1 MKMFQLLKIIFS
13 LLTIICSATLFGAH
27 KSKIIKSDR
36 GEIVFKLSLDTV
48 FVNSS
53 AISVKPNLD
62 FNKTP
67 GEFVLPMDVIP
78 LVGLPEDVEISFDRS
93 EPMELKNFSPKTNR
107 NEIVNNSPLEN
118 KQGTQYTYKV
128 IRNDIYI
135 EKSIQING
143 KYIYLLHINV
153 IERIGNHWFWFKN
166 TDVKLKWVNNS
177 SAKIANQYLDQNK
190 DLIKQDILNVNHHN
204 VYEYLTSNN
213 LIRIDIDS
221 NGYFR
226 IPFDSLYAINP
237 SLDNIDNN
245 LIQLFHD
252 GVEQRIDV
260 DPDLGIIFFGK
271 EAPPPQGVEYD
282 KNFYTSTNH
291 YWLTWGIQEGLRYG
305 TENVFPSLDVSTI
318 ELPLSFVSKSK
329 FELNE
334 KLIRLGGVNTNEQWD
349 GFEHFFYEKS
359 VAGGGNEDYNFQLS
373 NPFESGTYKLTV
385 RLQGVIDGF
394 RRVNISLND
403 RLLGSIEW
411 SGIRSQKF
419 ISNDFT
425 NSDLINGLNNLYIS
439 VEDLDGG
446 IDRVALDW
454 IQIEYDHK
462 YKVNEDQ
469 LYFNKQGNYFT
480 NAHFSIGGFSNSNII
495 IFKTGE
501 TRLTDFLITESGDGF
516 HAVFQ
521 DQIINESQ
529 SYFSSSIDKIP
540 YPLTIQA
547 VQPLEDLNNQESNY
561 IIIAPDSFRQ
571 ALEPMLIHY
580 DAVLKTPESIY
591 RTYSNGVISP
601 YAIKEFLTNAYM
613 SWSIRPEFVLIA
625 HDKHIPAMSIQTMVY
640 GSTFSDYW
648 YALLIGDD
656 YIPEV
661 SVGRFPA
668 KNKTELEVMVNK
680 NMDIINSE
688 NQIWENK
695 ILMIAGYENE
705 FRIQTEELIPNIAK
719 KGFFPKRLY
728 VDAFSENG
736 PFYGTTSD
744 LINYFQNGISY
755 INFLGHGGGGV
766 WSDRSLFTLEDF
778 DNLNNYRRLP
788 FVTSMTC
795 FTGDVNNPNTL
806 GKRMLSHS
814 EGGAFGWFGS
824 SGVGWIVNDYLLL
837 KPIHDRLFNTSISSL
852 PIGQLIDQSKTEYLF
867 LNLIWPD
874 IALSQIFQFN
884 LLGDPGLVVMNY
896 DEIEMGIED
905 YSLPDESD
913 LELNIDPSIIDSFTV
928 QILDNNYLPLM
939 GEEVID
945 ASIISLPGDIQPG
958 RHTLVGVFKDQ
969 LNRNNHFSLSFEVDN
984 TFIEIKDIS
993 PAHPVIGDSIS
1004 FVAFID
1010 APNEILSVE
1019 CWVDSSFHSD
1029 MIANSSFIY
1038 NLESKIPTS
1047 TEFNSFLVRI
1057 RVTTSD
1063 NKIKWSLPIEIQT
1076 TSEVDIRPI
1085 SINLPTSQ
1093 SIGLN
1098 SVLRNQSDGH
1108 GDYYFLLET
1117 KWDGDSIYTQLHSDS
1132 SDIGAFQRI
1141 SEIFEFPLKSGYHDF
1156 RISVENKRKF
1166 IQDTT
1171 YVYDTTIQV
1180 DRFWIT
1186 SDIGSTDDLIVND
1199 TVTYNSM
1206 NIYIP
1211 PNIIEKDEIIF
1222 FNQINDIQVGDNQPS
1237 LNPILNNIKLKP
1249 ISIGID
1255 GVNVPWISSWEVDR
1269 QYQKD
1274 TSLYRFNTSLDI
1286 WTVVEGS
1293 WHNNRYTFNSSGSSQ
1308 FAWISS
1314 SDKVSPKLEAMVDGQ
1329 KILKGGYISPEPE
1342 IVIYIR
1348 DESDVSVHDIQSFK
1362 NGFNWDLANN
1372 FDLIQNGITTQ
1383 IILNPILSE
1392 NDRTMS
1398 FIASDYLGNISD
1410 TLKLEFFVSPDMKII
1425 DYGNFPNPFNSKTS
1439 FSYELTR
1446 NIDDFKLSIY
1456 TVDGRKVREFKSFD
1470 YGINSNLSSIGYH
1483 EIIWNGRD
1491 EWGDEV
1497 ANGVYFYKYSLKFED
1512 KNFSSVGKVARSR

>member
-1 MKMFQLLKIIFS
+1 MF
-13 LLTIICSATLFGAH
+13 
-27 KSKIIKSDR
+27 
-36 GEIVFKLSLDTV
+36 
-48 FVNSS
+48 N
-53 AISVKPNLD
+53 
-62 FNKTP
+62 
-67 GEFVLPMDVIP
+67 
-78 LVGLPEDVEISFDRS
+78 
-93 EPMELKNFSPKTNR
+93 
-107 NEIVNNSPLEN
+107 
-118 KQGTQYTYKV
+118 
-128 IRNDIYI
+128 
-135 EKSIQING
+135 
-143 KYIYLLHINV
+143 
-153 IERIGNHWFWFKN
+153 
-166 TDVKLKWVNNS
+166 
-177 SAKIANQYLDQNK
+177 
-190 DLIKQDILNVNHHN
+190 
-204 VYEYLTSNN
+204 
-213 LIRIDIDS
+213 
-221 NGYFR
+221 
-226 IPFDSLYAINP
+226 
-237 SLDNIDNN
+237 
-245 LIQLFHD
+245 D
-252 GVEQRIDV
+252 GVEQRIDI

-305 TENVFPSLDVSTI
+305 IENVYPLLDISTI

-334 KLIRLGGVNTNEQWD
+334 KEIKLGGVNTNEQWD
-349 GFEHFFYEKS
+349 GFEHFFYQK
-359 VAGGGNEDYNFQLS
+359 VVNGGGNEDYNFQLS
-373 NPFESGTYKLTV
+373 NLSESGSYKLTV

-394 RRVNISLND
+394 RRVNLSLND

-419 ISNDFT
+419 TSNDFP

-446 IDRVALDW
+446 VDKVALDW
-454 IQIEYDHK
+454 IEIEYDHK

-480 NAHFSIGGFSNSNII
+480 NAHFDIGGFSNSNII

-501 TRLTDFLITESGDGF
+501 TRLTDFLITESGDDF

-529 SYFSSSIDKIP
+529 SYFSSTIDKIP
-540 YPLTIQA
+540 YPSSIQA

-571 ALEPMLIHY
+571 VLEPMLIHY

-601 YAIKEFLTNAYM
+601 YAIKEFLTNAYIN
-613 SWSIRPEFVLIA
+613 WSICPEFVLIA
-625 HDKHIPAMSIQTMVY
+625 QDKQIPAMSMQTVVY

-656 YIPEV
+656 YVPEV

-668 KNKTELEVMVNK
+668 KNKTELEIMVNK
-680 NMDIINSE
+680 NMHILNSE
-688 NQIWENK
+688 NQIWENTT
-695 ILMIAGYENE
+695 LMIAGYENE
-705 FRIQTEELIPNIAK
+705 FRTQTEELIPNIVK

-755 INFLGHGGGGV
+755 INFLGHGGGAV
-766 WSDRSLFTLEDF
+766 WGDRSLFTFEDF
-778 DNLNNYRRLP
+778 DNLNNYNRLP

-814 EGGAFGWFGS
+814 EGGAYGWFGS

-837 KPIHDRLFNTSISSL
+837 KPIHDRLFNTSLSSL
-852 PIGQLIDQSKTEYLF
+852 PIGQIIDQSKTEYLF

-896 DEIEMGIED
+896 DEIEMDIED
-905 YSLPDESD
+905 YSLSDESD

-928 QILDNNYLPLM
+928 QMIDNNYLPIT
-939 GEEVID
+939 GEEVIET
-945 ASIISLPGDIQPG
+945 SIISLPGDIQPG
-958 RHTLVGVFKDQ
+958 RHTLVGVFKDH
-969 LNRNNHFSLSFEVDN
+969 LNRNNQFSLSFEVDN
-984 TFIEIKDIS
+984 TFIEIKDIT
-993 PAHPVIGDSIS
+993 PAYPVIGDSIS

-1019 CWVDSSFHSD
+1019 CWVDSSFHSN
-1029 MIANSSFIY
+1029 MIANGSFSY
-1038 NLESKIPTS
+1038 DLESKIPTS
-1047 TEFNSFLVRI
+1047 PEFNSFSARTK
-1057 RVTTSD
+1057 VTTSD

-1076 TSEVDIRPI
+1076 TSEVDVHPI

-1098 SVLRNQSDGH
+1098 SVLKNQSDGY

-1117 KWDGDSIYTQLHSDS
+1117 KWDGDSIYTQIHSDS
-1132 SDIGAFQRI
+1132 SDIDPFQSI
-1141 SEIFEFPLKSGYHDF
+1141 SETFEFPLKSGYHDF

-1186 SDIGSTDDLIVND
+1186 SALGSTNDLIVND

-1206 NIYIP
+1206 KIYIP
-1211 PNIIEKDEIIF
+1211 PDIIEQDGMIF
-1222 FNQINDIQVGDNQPS
+1222 FNQINNIQVGKNQPS
-1237 LNPILNNIKLKP
+1237 LNPILNHEKLKP
-1249 ISIGID
+1249 ISIGIVGED
-1255 GVNVPWISSWEVDR
+1255 IPWISSWEVER

-1274 TSLYRFNTSLDI
+1274 TSLYRFNTPLNI
-1286 WTVVEGS
+1286 WTIVEGN
-1293 WHNNRYTFNSSGSSQ
+1293 WHNNKYAFNSSGSSQ

-1329 KILKGGYISPEPE
+1329 KIFKGGYISPEPE
-1342 IVIYIR
+1342 IVISIR
-1348 DESDVSVHDIQSFK
+1348 DESGVSVHDIEFFK
-1362 NGFNWDLANN
+1362 NGFNWDLGNN
-1372 FDLIQNGITTQ
+1372 FDLIQNGILTQ

-1398 FIASDYLGNISD
+1398 FIASDYLGNMSD

-1425 DYGNFPNPFNSKTS
+1425 DYGNFPNPFKSKTL

-1456 TVDGRKVREFKSFD
+1456 TVDGRKIREFKSFD

-1483 EIIWNGRD
+1483 EIIWDGMD
-1491 EWGDEV
+1491 DWGDEV

>member
-1 MKMFQLLKIIFS
+1 MKKIQLLKIIC
-13 LLTIICSATLFGAH
+13 LLYTIICSSTLFGAI
-27 KSKIIKSDR
+27 KSKIIKSDP

-48 FVNSS
+48 CVTSS
-53 AISVKPNLD
+53 AISLKPNLD

-67 GEFVLPMDVIP
+67 GEFALPMDVIP
-78 LVGLPEDVEISFDRS
+78 LAGLPEDVEISIDRS
-93 EPMELKNFSPKTNR
+93 QPMELKNFSPKTNS
-107 NEIVNNSPLEN
+107 NEKVSNSPLGN
-118 KQGTQYTYKV
+118 KQGIQHTHKV

-143 KYIYLLHINV
+143 KYIYLLYINV

-166 TDVKLKWVNNS
+166 TNVRLKWLNNN

-190 DLIKQDILNVNHHN
+190 DLIRQDILNVNHHN
-204 VYEYLTSNN
+204 VHEYLTSNN

-237 SLDNIDNN
+237 SLDNIDND
-245 LIQLFHD
+245 LIQLFND
-252 GVEQRIDV
+252 GVEQRIDI
-260 DPDLGIIFFGK
+260 DPDSGIIFFGK

-305 TENVFPSLDVSTI
+305 IENVYPLLDISTI

-334 KLIRLGGVNTNEQWD
+334 REIKLGGVNTNEQWD
-349 GFEHFFYEKS
+349 GFEHFFYEKI
-359 VAGGGNEDYNFQLS
+359 VTGGANEDYNFQLS
-373 NPFESGTYKLTV
+373 NVSQSGSYKLTV

-394 RRVNISLND
+394 RRVNLSLND

-411 SGIRSQKF
+411 NGIKSQKF
-419 ISNDFT
+419 TSNDFP

-446 IDRVALDW
+446 VDKVALDW
-454 IQIEYDHK
+454 IEIEYDHK

-480 NAHFSIGGFSNSNII
+480 NAHFNIGGLSNSNII

-501 TRLTDFLITESGDGF
+501 TRLTDFLITESGDHF

-529 SYFSSSIDKIP
+529 SYFISTIDKIP
-540 YPLTIQA
+540 YPSTIQA

-571 ALEPMLIHY
+571 VLEPMLIHY

-601 YAIKEFLTNAYM
+601 YAIKEFLTNAYVN
-613 SWSIRPEFVLIA
+613 WSIRPEFVLIA
-625 HDKHIPAMSIQTMVY
+625 QDKKIPAMSMQTVFY
-640 GSTFSDYW
+640 GSAFSDYW

-656 YIPEV
+656 YVPEV
-661 SVGRFPA
+661 SIGRFPA
-668 KNKTELEVMVNK
+668 KSKPELEIMVNK
-680 NMDIINSE
+680 NMHILNSE
-688 NQIWENK
+688 NQIWENT
-695 ILMIAGYENE
+695 ILMIAGYDNE
-705 FRIQTEELIPNIAK
+705 FRTQTEELIPNIAK
-719 KGFFPKRLY
+719 KGFFTKRLY
-728 VDAFSENG
+728 VDPYSENG

-755 INFLGHGGGGV
+755 INYLGHGGGAV
-766 WSDRSLFTLEDF
+766 WGDRSLFTFEDF
-778 DNLNNYRRLP
+778 DNLNNYNRLP

-795 FTGDVNNPNTL
+795 FTGDVNNTNTL

-814 EGGAFGWFGS
+814 EGGACGWLGS

-837 KPIHDRLFNTSISSL
+837 KPIHDRLFNTSLSSL
-852 PIGQLIDQSKTEYLF
+852 PIGQIIDQSKTEYLF

-896 DEIEMGIED
+896 DEIEIDIED
-905 YSLPDESD
+905 YSLSDESD
-913 LELNIDPSIIDSFTV
+913 LELNIDPSIIDSFTFKIV
-928 QILDNNYLPLM
+928 DNNYLPLTE
-939 GEEVID
+939 EEVIE
-945 ASIISLPGDIQPG
+945 ASIISLPEDIQPG
-958 RHTLVGVFKDQ
+958 RHTLVGVFKDHS
-969 LNRNNHFSLSFEVDN
+969 NRNNQFSLSFEVDN
-984 TFIEIKDIS
+984 TFIEIKDIT
-993 PAHPVIGDSIS
+993 PAYPVVGDSIS
-1004 FVAFID
+1004 FVAFIH

-1019 CWVDSSFHSD
+1019 CWVDSSYHSD
-1029 MIANSSFIY
+1029 MRTNGSFSY

-1047 TEFNSFLVRI
+1047 TEFNSFSVRT
-1057 RVTTSD
+1057 RVATSD
-1063 NKIKWSLPIEIQT
+1063 NKVKWSLPIQIQT
-1076 TSEVDIRPI
+1076 TSEVDVQPL
-1085 SINLPTSQ
+1085 SINLPVSQ

-1098 SVLRNQSDGH
+1098 SILRNQSDGY
-1108 GDYYFLLET
+1108 GDYYLLLET
-1117 KWDGDSIYTQLHSDS
+1117 KWDGDSIYTQIHSDS
-1132 SDIGAFQRI
+1132 SYIGPFQSK
-1141 SEIFEFPLKSGYHDF
+1141 SETFEFPLKSGYHDF

-1186 SDIGSTDDLIVND
+1186 SSVGSTNDLIVND

-1211 PNIIEKDEIIF
+1211 PNIIEQDGMIF
-1222 FNQINDIQVGDNQPS
+1222 FNQVDNIQIAENQPS
-1237 LNPILNNIKLKP
+1237 LNPILNNEKLKP
-1249 ISIGID
+1249 INIGIVGED
-1255 GVNVPWISSWEVDR
+1255 IPWISSWEVER
-1269 QYQKD
+1269 QYKKD
-1274 TSLYRFNTSLDI
+1274 TSLYRFNTPLNI
-1286 WTVVEGS
+1286 WTIVEGN
-1293 WHNNRYTFNSSGSSQ
+1293 WHNNKYAFNSSGSSQ

-1314 SDKVSPKLEAMVDGQ
+1314 SDKVSPILEAMVDGQ
-1329 KILKGGYISPEPE
+1329 KILKGGYISPGPE
-1342 IVIYIR
+1342 IVISIR
-1348 DESDVSVHDIQSFK
+1348 DESGVVIDDIEFFK
-1362 NGFNWDLANN
+1362 NGFNWDVVNN
-1372 FDLIQNGITTQ
+1372 FDLIQNGILTQ
-1383 IILNPILSE
+1383 IILNPNLSE

-1410 TLKLEFFVSPDMKII
+1410 TLRLEFFVSQDMKII
-1425 DYGNFPNPFNSKTS
+1425 DYGNFPNPFKSKTL

-1456 TVDGRKVREFKSFD
+1456 TVDGRKIREFKSFD

-1483 EIIWNGRD
+1483 EIIWNGMD
-1491 EWGDEV
+1491 DWGDEV